1 MVVMEASNGVLM
13 VRTGICMGEIERFMR
28 DDANIFKVGFDG
40 VNGDFELGIWSLS
53 VDVHVGIVDHGAN
66 VAG

>member
-1 MVVMEASNGVLM
+1 
-13 VRTGICMGEIERFMR
+13 MGEIERFMG

-40 VNGDFELGIWSLS
+40 VNGDFELVIWSLS
-53 VDVHVGIVDHGAN
+53 VDVHVGIVDHGAD